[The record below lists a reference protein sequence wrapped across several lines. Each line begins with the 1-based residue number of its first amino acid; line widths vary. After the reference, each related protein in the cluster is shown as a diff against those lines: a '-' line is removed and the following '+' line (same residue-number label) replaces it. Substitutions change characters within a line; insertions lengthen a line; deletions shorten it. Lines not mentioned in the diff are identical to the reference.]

1 MRGRISRRFWNR
13 FPEFHLWQ
21 QVRSVR
27 VHLLPRSQLRTEY
40 TFDFAGMHPHVD
52 IISVIRRMKM
62 IEPFFLFLS
71 PQRQFIGLRFLF
83 RCGDH
88 LTDTARML
96 SFCGRFLGDGQHHV
110 ALLLYI
116 LVVLITTTIQRVEI
130 PISPPTDTRAFFAHA
145 QRSSS
150 PGWVRLY
157 PLRPLFTNVE
167 LANEATARC
176 MPALLQDCSRSVAHV
191 DWHPCSAIL
200 DGLEKNGSASRQSLV
215 WFTPS
220 SHLIRL
226 AGSRLISSGS
236 SIMAT
241 GSINHNSRSRKPR
254 RTFSNDKLAH
264 GITKAARMTSSV
276 NGGTITTEGVAAPH
290 MPYQSGFNFYTSSA
304 VHTIF
309 RLHCLAIPPF

>member
-1 MRGRISRRFWNR
+1 MRGRISRRFCNR
-13 FPEFHLWQ
+13 LPEFHLWQ

-62 IEPFFLFLS
+62 IRGGHLRDSVRMLS
-71 PQRQFIGLRFLF
+71 FVVGFQETVTTLHSNCTLFLF

-88 LTDTARML
+88 LRDTATML

-110 ALLLYI
+110 ALSLYI
-116 LVVLITTTIQRVEI
+116 LVVLITTTIQRVEV

-145 QRSSS
+145 QPSSS

-176 MPALLQDCSRSVAHV
+176 MPALLQGCSRSVAHV
-191 DWHPCSAIL
+191 DWHLTDSRKTVVQEDNRSSA
-200 DGLEKNGSASRQSLV
+200 
-215 WFTPS
+215 S

-226 AGSRLISSGS
+226 AGSRLISSAS

-241 GSINHNSRSRKPR
+241 GSINHNWRSRKPR

-264 GITKAARMTSSV
+264 GITKEARMTSSV
-276 NGGTITTEGVAAPH
+276 SGGTITTEGVAVPH
-290 MPYQSGFNFYTSSA
+290 MPYQSGFNF
-304 VHTIF
+304 
-309 RLHCLAIPPF
+309 